1 MTVGEGNK
9 MFTRNEASILS
20 GLTVSQLLTLERNK
34 LITPAPDP
42 TGPEKTGSIAR
53 IYYNWSQIVELRGVK
68 RLRESCT
75 LAQLKKAVKVLD
87 EIQGTICF
95 SDKRLI
101 AYGNQIF
108 WIDDNPQSFT
118 QTVTQLTGKNP
129 GQILLTFTY
138 GELISDLWERA
149 DDVIDF
155 RARALER
162 PSLVAV

>member
-1 MTVGEGNK
+1 MGT
-9 MFTRNEASILS
+9 FTRNEASILS

-34 LITPAPDP
+34 LIVPTPDP
-42 TGPEKTGSIAR
+42 HGPEKSGSIAR
-53 IYYNWSQIVELRGVK
+53 IYYNWAQIIELRGIK

-75 LAQLKKAVKVLD
+75 LAQLKRAVKVLD
-87 EIQGTICF
+87 EIQGKGVVF

-149 DDVIDF
+149 DDIIDF

-162 PSLVAV
+162 PSLIAV

>member
-1 MTVGEGNK
+1 MGF
-9 MFTRNEASILS
+9 FTRKEASILT
-20 GLTVSQLLTLERNK
+20 GLTFAQLLTLESNK
-34 LITPAPDP
+34 LIVPIAN
-42 TGPEKTGSIAR
+42 PEGMEKSGSIAR
-53 IYYNWSQIVELRGVK
+53 IHYNWTQIIELRGVK

-75 LAQLKKAVKVLD
+75 LPRLKQAVKTLD
-87 EIQGTICF
+87 EIQGPGVSF

-108 WIDDNPQSFT
+108 WIIDNKEDFHRSI
-118 QTVTQLTGKNP
+118 TQLTGRNP
-129 GQILLTFTY
+129 GQTLITFTY

-162 PSLVAV
+162 PALVAV